1 MKPPQQ
7 FSSARYPLI
16 LACSLLLSTLAG
28 MAGTVAYWRF
38 EAGPADAQVSHGGQ
52 AAGVF
57 YPGVPD
63 SSGNG
68 NALSVW
74 DDALCGYT
82 YRLDLAETIIPQTG
96 AANSFSVQN
105 SGSWPALFTGSD
117 AMRTLTPSAFT
128 IEVSFKP
135 ETGDYRTLV
144 GRDSQGATSFDPN
157 LAALYLQIIPG
168 DAVAIKFCDVSG
180 YWHEAISG
188 PAAVAGFAYPDAAT
202 GHWYHMAAVSDGA
215 VLSLYLDAGAGFNLV
230 AQTDMRPSASPNTA
244 LIAGLGSGGDWAA
257 GNWSV
262 GRGLYAGAHTD
273 RACGFIDEVRIS
285 DRALAPREFLFA
297 RRVSILQGPQPTNQV
312 VTLGDPASL
321 SVVAGLGGVGFQW
334 RHTGT
339 NVPGATDATY
349 AIATTTLAD
358 SGIYDVVATNS
369 WSSITSS
376 PAVVTVA
383 AGNHWDQQARLA
395 ASEGATGAFFGGSVS
410 LSADGNTA
418 LVGTHNQTAS
428 SNAGQGSAY
437 IYLRNGSNWVE
448 QARLTAADGAE
459 YDYFGSSVS
468 LSEDG
473 KTALVGAYSANTSAG
488 WDAGSAYVF
497 VLNGS
502 SWSQQAKLT
511 AADGAGYDYFGSSV
525 SLSKDGNTALVGA
538 DWDTTPAGTGSGSA
552 YVFVRSATSWTQQVQ
567 LKAVDGAANDRFGS
581 SVSLSGNGNTAL
593 VGAEFDDT
601 PAGAN
606 AGSVYVFVRSG
617 TDWIQQARL
626 AAVEAAANDGLGNSV
641 SLSADGNTALAGAY
655 AAELHKG
662 NACVFVRDGAN
673 WTQQARLAA
682 TGGQADEWFGYSVSL
697 SADGTRA
704 LVGASHADALGRV
717 YGFTRTGTNWTQQP
731 RATTEDG
738 AAGDLSGYSV
748 SLSGNGNM
756 ALVGAPGADT
766 TAGADAGSAYLFR
779 LTFRPA
785 APVLSFPVWLTEGV
799 FQFSLTGSPGFPYI
813 IQANTNLVGG
823 VWLSLFTN
831 TSPFTFTDPSAAS
844 HSRRF
849 YRGILSE

>member
-1 MKPPQQ
+1 MKSPRQ
-7 FSSARYPLI
+7 FFSARYPLI
-16 LACSLLLSTLAG
+16 LAGSLLLPTLPG

-38 EAGPADAQVSHGGQ
+38 EAGPAGANVSHGGQ
-52 AAGVF
+52 PAGAF
-57 YPGVPD
+57 SSDVPD

-74 DDALCGYT
+74 DAGLAGYT
-82 YRLDLAETIIPQTG
+82 YRFDLAETTIPQTG

-105 SGSWPALFTGSD
+105 SGSWPCMFTGSD
-117 AMRTLTPSAFT
+117 SMRTMTPSAFT

-135 ETGDYRTLV
+135 ETGGFRTLV
-144 GRDSQGATSFDPN
+144 GRDSQGATGVDPN

-188 PAAVAGFAYPDAAT
+188 PGAVAGFVHPDAAT
-202 GHWYHMAAVSDGA
+202 GHWYHMVAVSDGA
-215 VLSLYLDAGAGFNLV
+215 VLSLYLDSGTGYKLA
-230 AQTDMRPSASPNTA
+230 AQTNLTLSASPNTA
-244 LIAGLGSGGDWAA
+244 LSAGLGSGSDWVA

-273 RACGFIDEVRIS
+273 RAYGFIDEVRIS
-285 DRALAPREFLFA
+285 DHALAPREFLFA
-297 RRVSILQGPQPTNQV
+297 RTVYILQGPQPTNLV

-334 RHTGT
+334 RHAGT
-339 NVPGATDATY
+339 NLPGATGATY
-349 AIATTTLAD
+349 AIATATLAD
-358 SGIYDVVATNS
+358 SGVYDVVVTNA

-376 PAVVTVA
+376 PAMITVA
-383 AGNHWDQQARLA
+383 AGNHWDQQARLG
-395 ASEGATGAFFGGSVS
+395 ASEGAAGAFFGGSVS
-410 LSADGNTA
+410 VSGDGNTA
-418 LVGTHNQTAS
+418 LVGAHNQTVS

-437 IYLRNGSNWVE
+437 IYLRNGSNWLE

-459 YDYFGSSVS
+459 YDSFGYSVS

-488 WDAGSAYVF
+488 WDVGSAYVF

-525 SLSKDGNTALVGA
+525 SLSGDGNTALVGA

-552 YVFVRSATSWTQQVQ
+552 YVFVRSGTSWTQQVQ

-581 SVSLSGNGNTAL
+581 SVSLSADANTAL

-606 AGSVYVFVRSG
+606 AGTVYVFVRSG

-626 AAVEAAANDGLGNSV
+626 AAAEAAANDGLGNSV

-655 AAELHKG
+655 AAELRRG
-662 NACVFVRDGAN
+662 NAYVFVRDGAK
-673 WTQQARLAA
+673 WTQQARLTAV
-682 TGGQADEWFGYSVSL
+682 GGQADEWFGYSVSL

-704 LVGASHADALGRV
+704 LAGASHADALGRV

-731 RATTEDG
+731 GVTADDG
-738 AAGDLSGYSV
+738 AAGDLYGHSV
-748 SLSGNGNM
+748 SLSGNGNT
-756 ALVGAPGADT
+756 ALAGAPGADT
-766 TAGADAGSAYLFR
+766 TAGADAGRAYVVR

-785 APVLSFPVWLTEGV
+785 APLLRLPVWLAEGAC
-799 FQFSLTGSPGFPYI
+799 QFSLTGSPGFAYV

-823 VWLSLFTN
+823 AWLSLFTN
-831 TSPFTFTDPSAAS
+831 TSPFTFTDSSAAN

-849 YRGILSE
+849 YRAILSE